1 MQTCKLIYT
10 NEKPFAVTI
19 IGIVSAA
26 IVCQT
31 CEQYHNQLICIRC
44 KC

>member
-31 CEQYHNQLICIRC
+31 CEVVNNTVIN
-44 KC
+44 